1 MTLYECLLILKI
13 LYKNKYSSDSLSL
26 SFHSL
31 LSFFSSLGMNCDH
44 IMQLIE
50 VAGSDYI
57 FRDHNI
63 NVADIPPLHSSD
75 LLILTALMAL
85 KKFSHKSYQ
94 NA

>member
-1 MTLYECLLILKI
+1 MPVNTENSTQKQILIGF
-13 LYKNKYSSDSLSL
+13 SLSL

-57 FRDHNI
+57 FHN
-63 NVADIPPLHSSD
+63 NNNNCGRYPTFA
-75 LLILTALMAL
+75 
-85 KKFSHKSYQ
+85 Q
-94 NA
+94 Q